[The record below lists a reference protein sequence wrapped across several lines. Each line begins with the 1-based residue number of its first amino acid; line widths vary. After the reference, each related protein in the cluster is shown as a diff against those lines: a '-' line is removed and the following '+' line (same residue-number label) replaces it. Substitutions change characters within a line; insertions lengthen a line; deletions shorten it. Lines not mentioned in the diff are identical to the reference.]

1 LIIIFDL
8 HKESYLSHN
17 EWPILLADYSP
28 MAKPSKPETLD
39 FEAALAELNDLVER
53 MEQGK
58 LSLEESLNCFE
69 RGISLVRHCQTAL
82 QAAEQK
88 VQILTEKNG
97 AITLTPFQT
106 NDLA

>member
-1 LIIIFDL
+1 MKC
-8 HKESYLSHN
+8 H
-17 EWPILLADYSP
+17 LLADYRP
-28 MAKPSKPETLD
+28 MAKPPKQETLD

-58 LSLEESLNCFE
+58 LSLEESLSCYE

-88 VQILTEKNG
+88 IQILTEKNG
-97 AITLTPFQT
+97 EVVLMPYQT
-106 NDLA
+106 DDIA